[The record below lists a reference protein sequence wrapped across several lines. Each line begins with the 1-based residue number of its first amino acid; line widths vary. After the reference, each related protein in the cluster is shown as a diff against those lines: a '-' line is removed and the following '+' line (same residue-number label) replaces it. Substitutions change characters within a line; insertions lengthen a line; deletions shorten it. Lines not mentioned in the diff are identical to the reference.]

1 MLLAALQIRHF
12 IYFARAFIISAR
24 AFTGSSR
31 ELGSRPRG
39 GFLPEPYS
47 GMSMRLKKVC
57 PQCDDTLHAC
67 KAKAQQTKRKRPIE
81 SRQSD
86 NVRKAARKAC
96 ETGEETRKRRAQ
108 NQERMASLRQSET
121 REQSMKR
128 QAQNQERMASLRQ
141 SETCEQSM
149 KRQAQ
154 NQERMASLRLHCS
167 VSIATHQI
175 AEWRT
180 CANQLTPRVLHFSAL
195 VVLCVC
201 VCVRGPHL
209 QLAQLSDKVGILA
222 VSVSCSLV
230 FKKGVFRTIAF
241 WRS

>member
-1 MLLAALQIRHF
+1 MCTKQQEKHVKQVKKLGKDRHK
-12 IYFARAFIISAR
+12 IKSI
-24 AFTGSSR
+24 
-31 ELGSRPRG
+31 
-39 GFLPEPYS
+39 
-47 GMSMRLKKVC
+47 
-57 PQCDDTLHAC
+57 
-67 KAKAQQTKRKRPIE
+67 
-81 SRQSD
+81 
-86 NVRKAARKAC
+86 C
-96 ETGEETRKRRAQ
+96 ER
-108 NQERMASLRQSET
+108 

-195 VVLCVC
+195 VLMMS
-201 VCVRGPHL
+201 RH
-209 QLAQLSDKVGILA
+209 
-222 VSVSCSLV
+222 
-230 FKKGVFRTIAF
+230 
-241 WRS
+241 

>member
-12 IYFARAFIISAR
+12 IYAILYTRAFIFSAR

-39 GFLPEPYS
+39 GFLSS

-57 PQCDDTLHAC
+57 PQCDATLHARKLAC
-67 KAKAQQTKRKRPIE
+67 PCGHVFPAKSQQTKRKRPIE
-81 SRQSD
+81 SGQSD
-86 NVRKAARKAC
+86 NVRKAARKA
-96 ETGEETRKRRAQ
+96 GRKRQAQ

-167 VSIATHQI
+167 VSIAI
-175 AEWRT
+175 Y
-180 CANQLTPRVLHFSAL
+180 P
-195 VVLCVC
+195 
-201 VCVRGPHL
+201 
-209 QLAQLSDKVGILA
+209 
-222 VSVSCSLV
+222 
-230 FKKGVFRTIAF
+230 
-241 WRS
+241 

>member
-1 MLLAALQIRHF
+1 M
-12 IYFARAFIISAR
+12 
-24 AFTGSSR
+24 
-31 ELGSRPRG
+31 
-39 GFLPEPYS
+39 
-47 GMSMRLKKVC
+47 
-57 PQCDDTLHAC
+57 
-67 KAKAQQTKRKRPIE
+67 KR
-81 SRQSD
+81 Q
-86 NVRKAARKAC
+86 
-96 ETGEETRKRRAQ
+96 AQ

-121 REQSMKR
+121 CEQSMKQQAQNQERMASLRQSETCEQSMKRQAQKERMASLRQSETCEQSMKR

-149 KRQAQ
+149 KQQAQ